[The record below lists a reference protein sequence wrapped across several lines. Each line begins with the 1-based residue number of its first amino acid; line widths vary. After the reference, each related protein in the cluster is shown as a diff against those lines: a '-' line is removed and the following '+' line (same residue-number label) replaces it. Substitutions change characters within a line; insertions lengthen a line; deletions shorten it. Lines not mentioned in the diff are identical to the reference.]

1 MHTKNI
7 ITFKQYCTNIWK
19 NKKNIE
25 YLLNLQNNHN
35 INVIFALWCAWKQ
48 EINSLSNT
56 TDIKNCLKLCNDF
69 EKQNILEIRKY
80 RQSLNKQDLIYKET
94 LQKEIDNEFKLISQ
108 LEKTSLPTGNV
119 NTVTEFKNITKL
131 DLILQ

>member
-1 MHTKNI
+1 M
-7 ITFKQYCTNIWK
+7 
-19 NKKNIE
+19 
-25 YLLNLQNNHN
+25 
-35 INVIFALWCAWKQ
+35 WCAWKQ

-56 TDIKNCLKLCNDF
+56 TDIEKCLKLCNDF

-108 LEKTSLPTGNV
+108 LEKTSLSTGNV

>member
-1 MHTKNI
+1 M
-7 ITFKQYCTNIWK
+7 
-19 NKKNIE
+19 
-25 YLLNLQNNHN
+25 
-35 INVIFALWCAWKQ
+35 WCAWKQ

-56 TDIKNCLKLCNDF
+56 TDIKKCLKLCNDF

-94 LQKEIDNEFKLISQ
+94 LQKEIDSEFKLISQ
-108 LEKTSLPTGNV
+108 LEKTNLPTGNV

>member
-1 MHTKNI
+1 MDTKNI
-7 ITFKQYCTNIWK
+7 ITFKQYCINIWN
-19 NKKNIE
+19 NKKNVE

-35 INVIFALWCAWKQ
+35 INVIFTLWCAWKQ
-48 EINSLSNT
+48 EINSLSNR
-56 TDIKNCLKLCNDF
+56 TDIKNCLKICNDF

-108 LEKTSLPTGNV
+108 LEKTNIPTGDID
-119 NTVTEFKNITKL
+119 TTTEFKNITKL
-131 DLILQ
+131 NLIL

>member
-7 ITFKQYCTNIWK
+7 IFKQYCINIWQ

-48 EINSLSNT
+48 EINSLSNK
-56 TDIKNCLKLCNDF
+56 TDIKNCLKLCNNF
-69 EKQNILEIRKY
+69 EKQNILEIRKH
-80 RQSLNKQDLIYKET
+80 RQSLNKQNLIYKKI

-108 LEKTSLPTGNV
+108 LEKTNLPTGDV
-119 NTVTEFKNITKL
+119 NTINEFKNITKL